1 VIRLF
6 KESSRRQQEAT
17 PLQLNA
23 EPPRDSSFFVRYE
36 QENRV
41 NNYDMMIGRQ
51 AACLVTSANTTTL
64 IRDRNGDFP
73 WADCTLL

>member
-1 VIRLF
+1 LL
-6 KESSRRQQEAT
+6 KESIHRQQEAT
-17 PLQLNA
+17 PVTIEGGANAIPLFLLNT
-23 EPPRDSSFFVRYE
+23 
-36 QENRV
+36 NKKNKV

-51 AACLVTSANTTTL
+51 AACLVTSANTITL